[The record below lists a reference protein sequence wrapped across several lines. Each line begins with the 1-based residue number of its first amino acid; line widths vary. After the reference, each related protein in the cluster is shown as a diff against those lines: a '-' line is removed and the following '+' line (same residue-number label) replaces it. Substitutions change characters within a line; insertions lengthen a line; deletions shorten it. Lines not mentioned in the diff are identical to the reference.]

1 MPSREIKNIIFDI
14 GNVMVRWSPAEIARL
29 TFGDDEQS
37 RHKAETIFRSD
48 TWLAL
53 NRGELTES
61 EAKADIIALSGIS
74 ETEADALFYYIKET
88 QIVLYGSVQLLKA
101 AKSAG
106 YKVFALTDNVH
117 EIVSHLQT
125 RYDFWALFDGE
136 VVSAEEGCLKPCA
149 DIFNRLAE
157 KYGVT
162 PEESVFLDDVQQNV
176 DGAKA
181 VGFEAIVF
189 VNTTQARRALSTLG
203 VML

>member
-1 MPSREIKNIIFDI
+1 MSSGKIKNIVFDI

-29 TFGDDEQS
+29 TFGEGKQS
-37 RHKAETIFRSD
+37 QEKAETIFRSD

-61 EAKADIIALSGIS
+61 EAKVDIMALSGIS
-74 ETEADALFYYIKET
+74 KAEVDALFYYIKET
-88 QIVLYGSVQLLKA
+88 QILLFGSLALLKD

-125 RYDFWALFDGE
+125 RFDFWPLFNGAI
-136 VVSAEEGCLKPCA
+136 VSAEEGCLKPGA
-149 DIFNRLAE
+149 DIFNRLVT
-157 KYGVT
+157 KYDVS
-162 PEESVFLDDVQQNV
+162 PEESVFLDDVQANV
-176 DGAKA
+176 DGAKS

-189 VNTTQARRALSTLG
+189 VNASQAREALSTLG
-203 VML
+203 VVL